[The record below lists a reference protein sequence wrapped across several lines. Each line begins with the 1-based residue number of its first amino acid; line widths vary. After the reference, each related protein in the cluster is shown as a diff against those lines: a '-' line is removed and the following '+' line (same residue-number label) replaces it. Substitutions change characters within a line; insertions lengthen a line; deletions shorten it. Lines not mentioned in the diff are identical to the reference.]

1 MKTKRTGLEGAYQRR
16 TNRKAVQA
24 ELTTVYR
31 RTGSQNAVLFSKIF
45 NIPSQNVSGFFFR
58 MRPPMGSQKQSKY
71 PELAWENS
79 FFFLLYQQ
87 LQQMMGEPNDGEL
100 CSCDGFE
107 FNARKLRMLPCG
119 CYGCVTVKKCMK
131 TQFSIYNRKMVYI
144 IFQVCVYIYICTYP
158 FLAVRRYTHIINIY
172 IPPD

>member
-45 NIPSQNVSGFFFR
+45 NIPSQNVSGFFLECV
-58 MRPPMGSQKQSKY
+58 PQWVPKNSQNIQNQLWKT
-71 PELAWENS
+71 A

-87 LQQMMGEPNDGEL
+87 LQQMMGKPNDGEL

-158 FLAVRRYTHIINIY
+158 FLAVRRCTHTL
-172 IPPD
+172 

>member
-45 NIPSQNVSGFFFR
+45 NIPSQNVSGFFLECV
-58 MRPPMGSQKQSKY
+58 PQWVPKNSQNIQNQLGKT
-71 PELAWENS
+71 A

-119 CYGCVTVKKCMK
+119 CYGCVTVKTCIK
-131 TQFSIYNRKMVYI
+131 TQFSIYNR
-144 IFQVCVYIYICTYP
+144 
-158 FLAVRRYTHIINIY
+158 
-172 IPPD
+172 

>member
-1 MKTKRTGLEGAYQRR
+1 
-16 TNRKAVQA
+16 
-24 ELTTVYR
+24 
-31 RTGSQNAVLFSKIF
+31 
-45 NIPSQNVSGFFFR
+45 
-58 MRPPMGSQKQSKY
+58 
-71 PELAWENS
+71 
-79 FFFLLYQQ
+79 
-87 LQQMMGEPNDGEL
+87 MMGEPNDGEL

-144 IFQVCVYIYICTYP
+144 IFQVCVYIYIYMHISIP
-158 FLAVRRYTHIINIY
+158 GSPAVHTHIINIY